1 MARFTKRRS
10 IHGQDIYDTTDNQLV
25 AKGGFVAGG
34 QKSIGNKGGNV
45 VLPGAPGS
53 VAVFDDFLGDLV
65 DDSWAFQENDTGATD
80 ISGVVVAGTNGIF
93 RLAFTANSAPIPAN
107 HGLINTGL
115 FPQWK
120 AKQGNLRFAARIKID
135 DLTGANV
142 FAGFADTGA
151 SQQPLYDTGGNSANG
166 VPLALSSSAVGFL
179 YSGGAAAPSQRWRG
193 VAVNADTV
201 ATPIDGDSGTD
212 NVYTV
217 LEIELGDT
225 GNGGDGDIAYFKQD
239 GVLKGSISSPIP
251 ATRAMVPVISAFK
264 SEANAL
270 NVDIDYIN
278 VSATRD
284 TGD

>member
-1 MARFTKRRS
+1 MSQFPKQQGHYGRRLY
-10 IHGQDIYDTTDNQLV
+10 ITPENETV
-25 AKGGFVAGG
+25 AQKGFVAGG
-34 QKSIGNKGGNV
+34 DLSVGNKGGSV
-45 VLPGAPGS
+45 VLPGNPAV

-65 DDSWAFQENDTGATD
+65 GDEWNFDENDTGAVD
-80 ISGVVVAGTNGIF
+80 ISGAVAAGTNGIF
-93 RLAFTANSAPIPAN
+93 RLAFVANSAPTPLN

-151 SQQPLYDTGGNSANG
+151 GQQPLYDTGDDAG

-179 YSGGAAAPSQRWRG
+179 YSGGAGSPSTAWRG

-201 ATPIDGDSGTD
+201 ATPIAGADPTD

-217 LEIELGDT
+217 LEIEFGDT
-225 GNGGDGDIAYFKQD
+225 GAGGDGKIARFWQD
-239 GVLKGSISSPIP
+239 GVLKGAISNPVP
-251 ATRAMVPVISAFK
+251 AARAMVPVVSAFK
-264 SEANAL
+264 SESNAV
-270 NVDIDYIN
+270 NVDIDYLNISGN
-278 VSATRD
+278 RD